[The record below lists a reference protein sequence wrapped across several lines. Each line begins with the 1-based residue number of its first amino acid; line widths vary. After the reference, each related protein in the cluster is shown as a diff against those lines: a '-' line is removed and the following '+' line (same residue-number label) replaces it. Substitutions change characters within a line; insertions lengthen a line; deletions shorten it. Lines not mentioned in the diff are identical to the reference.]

1 LAQSALNRQKLKE
14 RIMASNM
21 PHDLATEHLPMFVSG
36 PGETDVF
43 FIAVVVIVILAIM
56 LLGVFYFTLHAL
68 PEKMAHKVNSSQ
80 LLLIS
85 VMLLVS
91 LLTHNNYIF
100 LGALFLAVVQFPDW
114 TTPLN
119 SIAKSLEEQAKKG
132 N

>member
-1 LAQSALNRQKLKE
+1 
-14 RIMASNM
+14 MASNT

-36 PGETDVF
+36 PGETDAF
-43 FIAVVVIVILAIM
+43 FIAVVVIAIVAIM

-100 LGALFLAVVQFPDW
+100 IGALFLAVVRFPDW